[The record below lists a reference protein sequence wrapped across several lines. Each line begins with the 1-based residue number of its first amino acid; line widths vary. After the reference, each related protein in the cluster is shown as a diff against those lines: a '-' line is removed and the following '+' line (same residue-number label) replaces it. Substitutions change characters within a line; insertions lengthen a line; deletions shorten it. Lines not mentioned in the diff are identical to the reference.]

1 MLGPDFWSHVT
12 CSRHRFRDAASALDS
27 EEQDDLRESL
37 VDIIVANTDLDSANV
52 SISFSERGIGN
63 GTVVSIT
70 YIGSLESVEFSSQV
84 DQLVNGGFFDGLE
97 VQGVGIDTIVE
108 ACSVL
113 GTELVVVNNTPTCK
127 PCDHGHTMRI
137 GDTRCRQC
145 GVFDTSIKW
154 TKIGFVG
161 SCAELGAAEDR
172 QRAIDIAAGEASED
186 DDPCGT
192 ACLIGILLSVF
203 GIVIPPPNGLAK
215 SF

>member
-1 MLGPDFWSHVT
+1 MVWKL
-12 CSRHRFRDAASALDS
+12 L
-27 EEQDDLRESL
+27 
-37 VDIIVANTDLDSANV
+37 
-52 SISFSERGIGN
+52 
-63 GTVVSIT
+63 
-70 YIGSLESVEFSSQV
+70 
-84 DQLVNGGFFDGLE
+84 
-97 VQGVGIDTIVE
+97 QGVGIDTIVE

-172 QRAIDIAAGEASED
+172 QRAIVIAAGEASED

-203 GIVIPPPNGLAK
+203 GIVIPVVATCACWRASCCCWEKGESSSNEPTRPVTMWIEGDIPEATVA
-215 SF
+215 SA